1 LTTLFKKWNIL
12 ESWFTVYQIHKG
24 KVLSVSN
31 VDLSN
36 LSVAELK
43 ALKGSIDSFI
53 DGRRQ
58 SELLDLCQKI
68 DDMVEASGFTLEE
81 VLQARTPKKRVVL
94 PKYRN
99 PGNPEQT
106 WSGRGRKPGWVDEL
120 VKSGGDLNACLI

>member
-12 ESWFTVYQIHKG
+12 GSWFSVYQIHKG
-24 KVLSVSN
+24 KVLPVSN

-36 LSVAELK
+36 LSVSELR

-53 DGRRQ
+53 DDRRQ

-68 DDMVEASGFTLEE
+68 DDLVDASGFTLEE

-99 PGNPEQT
+99 PGDSEQT
-106 WSGRGRKPGWVDEL
+106 WSGRGRKPGWVVEL
-120 VKSGGDLNACLI
+120 ISSGGDLNACLI